1 MCNPETAVEETYS
14 EQFLKPHMYLLLGQS
29 YLEDVASLSYGC
41 EPFLWFVQW
50 ALHPSPACQGGPQPA
65 PYGSL

>member
-41 EPFLWFVQW
+41 EPFLWFVQ
-50 ALHPSPACQGGPQPA
+50 
-65 PYGSL
+65 